1 MKKLILFVTVFSM
14 VGFTGCTQSTSQ
26 KNQGSATKSDVQV
39 GGSCEGCEAIYESPV
54 PLENLSWID
63 TLPGYN
69 DKGPK
74 LEISGTVYQP
84 DGKTPAKD
92 VVIYIYHTDQ
102 SGRYSTKGDEKGW
115 GKRHGYIRGWMKTNN
130 EGKYKFYTL
139 RPAPYPNFPDV
150 AHIHPVVKEPGKN
163 EYYIDA
169 YLFDDDPLLTDKMRN
184 RLEKRGGDGILKL
197 KEKNGIWYAERNI
210 YLGKNIPD
218 YPAASKK
225 NIQSGLAI
233 GSNCPAFDPLHI
245 SGIDVGRKACPMCKY
260 GYGQGVMIW
269 FNHTNLEGMNDFVKR
284 LEMEMRER
292 GEKKFRVFLVYMNP
306 KHEVV
311 DATEA
316 KIVQQKIK
324 EWCYRQNLQKVA
336 MVLIPSPVD
345 SETSGLYEINP
356 EAMNTVFLYKKR
368 EIAAKWVNME
378 YNEKSLAA
386 ILNEL

>member
-1 MKKLILFVTVFSM
+1 
-14 VGFTGCTQSTSQ
+14 
-26 KNQGSATKSDVQV
+26 
-39 GGSCEGCEAIYESPV
+39 
-54 PLENLSWID
+54 
-63 TLPGYN
+63 
-69 DKGPK
+69 
-74 LEISGTVYQP
+74 
-84 DGKTPAKD
+84 
-92 VVIYIYHTDQ
+92 
-102 SGRYSTKGDEKGW
+102 
-115 GKRHGYIRGWMKTNN
+115 
-130 EGKYKFYTL
+130 
-139 RPAPYPNFPDV
+139 
-150 AHIHPVVKEPGKN
+150 
-163 EYYIDA
+163 
-169 YLFDDDPLLTDKMRN
+169 
-184 RLEKRGGDGILKL
+184 
-197 KEKNGIWYAERNI
+197 
-210 YLGKNIPD
+210 
-218 YPAASKK
+218 
-225 NIQSGLAI
+225 
-233 GSNCPAFDPLHI
+233 
-245 SGIDVGRKACPMCKY
+245 
-260 GYGQGVMIW
+260 
-269 FNHTNLEGMNDFVKR
+269 MNDFVKR